1 MGRKSKDKGY
11 RVEHN
16 LERILN
22 DNGLWAK
29 RIPLSGASFI
39 KGDLLIKINGKE
51 FLGEVKGRS
60 KGFKEIYK
68 WIDGKD
74 FLFLKA
80 DYKDYL
86 VVITL
91 DKFLNL
97 LGDK

>member
-11 RVEHN
+11 RLEHN
-16 LERILN
+16 LEKILK
-22 DNGLWAK
+22 DNGVIAK

-39 KGDLLIKINGKE
+39 KGDLLIIINGKE

-60 KGFKEIYK
+60 QGFKEIYK
-68 WIDGKD
+68 FIDGKD

-86 VVITL
+86 IVMSL

-97 LGDK
+97 LRDK